1 MERSHSSCFSIGLF
15 LFDYLTM
22 DQINPSFPDE
32 ALTSYDINIYILIKW
47 YLVDLLHVP
56 YEFKFY
62 RYI

>member
-1 MERSHSSCFSIGLF
+1 MERSHSSCFSIELF

-47 YLVDLLHVP
+47 YLVD
-56 YEFKFY
+56 
-62 RYI
+62 